1 MRINMIGKLILYFS
15 FLVHFCSIFAQND
28 SIFIETGQNKEV
40 FFVQNVNPKQTLFS
54 LSREFRCGVETIAKL
69 NPEHSNGLVKDK
81 LIKIAI
87 QNQIIN
93 QIDPCPKKRKPI
105 YYRIN
110 EQETAFSVLVNR
122 LNLSWEQIKR
132 LNPQIISG
140 TQKTDALIKVG
151 WLNKDEDLSTSV
163 SQTDS
168 LAQIKA
174 DQISPEIVSQ
184 FNASNFSFTKSSRGL
199 GIWEKSYQSGNS
211 YYALH
216 RTARINSMIEITNP
230 VKSRTVYAKVI
241 GRIPRTYPN
250 NCEVVI
256 TGNVARDLCLA
267 NKRFFSQLRYS
278 R

>member
-15 FLVHFCSIFAQND
+15 FLVHFSSIFAQND

-93 QIDPCPKKRKPI
+93 QIDPSPKKRKPI

-132 LNPQIISG
+132 LNPQIISS

-151 WLNKDEDLSTSV
+151 WLNKE
-163 SQTDS
+163 
-168 LAQIKA
+168 
-174 DQISPEIVSQ
+174 
-184 FNASNFSFTKSSRGL
+184 
-199 GIWEKSYQSGNS
+199 
-211 YYALH
+211 
-216 RTARINSMIEITNP
+216 
-230 VKSRTVYAKVI
+230 
-241 GRIPRTYPN
+241 
-250 NCEVVI
+250 
-256 TGNVARDLCLA
+256 
-267 NKRFFSQLRYS
+267 
-278 R
+278 

>member
-1 MRINMIGKLILYFS
+1 MKLFFTTSIAVVIGIS
-15 FLVHFCSIFAQND
+15 SIFAQND

-93 QIDPCPKKRKPI
+93 QIDPSPKKRKPI

-132 LNPQIISG
+132 LNPQIISS

-174 DQISPEIVSQ
+174 
-184 FNASNFSFTKSSRGL
+184 
-199 GIWEKSYQSGNS
+199 YQSGNT